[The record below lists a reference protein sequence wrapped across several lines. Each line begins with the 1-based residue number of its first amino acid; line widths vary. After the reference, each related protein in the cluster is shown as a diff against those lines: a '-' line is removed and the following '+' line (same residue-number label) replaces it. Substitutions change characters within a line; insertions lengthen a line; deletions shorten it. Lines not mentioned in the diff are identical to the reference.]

1 MPKTI
6 ELFSLTEFRGN
17 IHQLLLVYLVIK
29 LPIMKTVRNIVQH
42 KSNSIYSVHPDASV
56 LDALRVMMDKNI
68 SALLVMEG
76 ADLKGIFT
84 ERDYA
89 RKIILLGKASKETKI
104 KEVMTAKLE
113 VVDQDSSI
121 DHCMQIMT
129 DKHIRHLPVIDH
141 GIVSGM
147 ISIGD
152 LVKFVIEDQKQ
163 TIEQLKSYISS

>member
-1 MPKTI
+1 
-6 ELFSLTEFRGN
+6 
-17 IHQLLLVYLVIK
+17 
-29 LPIMKTVRNIVQH
+29 MKTVRNIVQH
-42 KSNSIYSVHPDASV
+42 KSNSIYSVHPEASV
-56 LDALRVMMDKNI
+56 LDALKVMMDKNI

-76 ADLKGIFT
+76 TDLKGIFT

-104 KEVMTAKLE
+104 QEVMTTKLE

-121 DHCMQIMT
+121 DYCMQIMT

-141 GIVSGM
+141 GKVSGM

-163 TIEQLKSYISS
+163 IIEQLKSYISS